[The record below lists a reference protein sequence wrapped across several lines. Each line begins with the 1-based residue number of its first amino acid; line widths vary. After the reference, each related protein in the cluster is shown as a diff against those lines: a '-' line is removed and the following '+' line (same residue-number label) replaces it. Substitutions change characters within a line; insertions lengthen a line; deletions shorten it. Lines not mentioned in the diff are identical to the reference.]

1 MALVSEAG
9 TSTHGSL
16 AAEARAA
23 AGGLREAGVSTGE
36 RVAIVAGN
44 ESEFVVA
51 YLAALQAGAVAVPIN
66 PTAGAVEMARQLEHV
81 EAALALVDASGVATF
96 ESSGAEVPAIGARCV
111 LSRPSPVTWDELR
124 AADELDEPVER
135 GDDDLAVLLF
145 TAGTAGSPKAAMLT
159 HGNLAASIRLVQD
172 EPAVRVGP
180 SDVGLASLPL
190 FHIYGLNAGLGV
202 ALAAGASQVLVRDFD
217 PVATLHTMR
226 DHHATVVAGVPAMFE
241 AWCAAAA
248 DAGGELDDAFAS
260 VRLTLSGAAPLSEDL
275 ASRVTERFGVDLHEG
290 YGLTEASPVVTTGGV
305 GSPSRPGSVGP
316 PIPGVEVRLVDGDG
330 RDVLLGDPG
339 EIWVRGPNIFA
350 GYWRDPDTTAQ
361 VLTDDGWLRTGDVAV
376 ADADGWL
383 SIVNRIKDL
392 IIVSGFNVYPAEI
405 EEVLAENDDVSE
417 AAVIGVPD
425 ARTGEAIV
433 AFVVPADGAH
443 PSAEELREF
452 TAARIAR
459 YKVPSRVEVVDDLPR
474 TMAGKVLRRAL
485 RDLVSSG
492 SPGSPGSPGEPA
504 TGKPA

>member
-1 MALVSEAG
+1 MCRRCSRHGAPRPPMPEAS
-9 TSTHGSL
+9 STTPLPRS
-16 AAEARAA
+16 
-23 AGGLREAGVSTGE
+23 
-36 RVAIVAGN
+36 
-44 ESEFVVA
+44 
-51 YLAALQAGAVAVPIN
+51 
-66 PTAGAVEMARQLEHV
+66 
-81 EAALALVDASGVATF
+81 AS
-96 ESSGAEVPAIGARCV
+96 P
-111 LSRPSPVTWDELR
+111 
-124 AADELDEPVER
+124 
-135 GDDDLAVLLF
+135 
-145 TAGTAGSPKAAMLT
+145 
-159 HGNLAASIRLVQD
+159 
-172 EPAVRVGP
+172 
-180 SDVGLASLPL
+180 
-190 FHIYGLNAGLGV
+190 
-202 ALAAGASQVLVRDFD
+202 
-217 PVATLHTMR
+217 
-226 DHHATVVAGVPAMFE
+226 
-241 AWCAAAA
+241 
-248 DAGGELDDAFAS
+248 
-260 VRLTLSGAAPLSEDL
+260 LSGAAPLSEDL